1 MVLFHFV
8 SAFPSIQLLIFL
20 LSRLKPPQINAILHS
35 ETQGCKMFILEKP
48 ASAET
53 KVKNSRF
60 LAEVFPVKTPEEAK
74 DAWRFRKDTYD
85 NGGHIVYAFTVG
97 DQQNISGCSDDG
109 EPSGTAGRPVLAVLT
124 GSGLTNAMITV
135 ARWFGGTKL
144 GTGGLVHA
152 YGDAA
157 KAALANAS
165 FIELVP
171 MTEVALSLPYNA
183 YNTFISKTAILG
195 LQISSEEFATEITL
209 RASLKSELLPE
220 LEKIIQELG
229 NGKITLTIT

>member
-1 MVLFHFV
+1 
-8 SAFPSIQLLIFL
+8 
-20 LSRLKPPQINAILHS
+20 
-35 ETQGCKMFILEKP
+35 MFILKQA

-60 LAEVFPVKTPEEAK
+60 LAEVFPVSSPDEAK
-74 DAWRFRKDTYD
+74 AQWRFRKEHYD

-109 EPSGTAGRPVLAVLT
+109 EPSGTAGKPVLAVLT

-152 YGDAA
+152 YSDAA
-157 KAALANAS
+157 KAALEQAD
-165 FIELVP
+165 FTELVP
-171 MTEVALSLPYNA
+171 MSEISITMPYNL
-183 YNTFISKTAILG
+183 YNQVISKSVPFEITVL
-195 LQISSEEFATEITL
+195 SEEFGADITINISLRSALLDEFTLLLQEI
-209 RASLKSELLPE
+209 
-220 LEKIIQELG
+220 G
-229 NGKITLTIT
+229 NGKIIFTIRQ